1 MLHKFS
7 QIFALAFT
15 ARATPST
22 GGIEGISKDVSKTT
36 SFGTKI
42 YTTIFKL

>member
-1 MLHKFS
+1 MLHMLS

-15 ARATPST
+15 DGATPST
-22 GGIEGISKDVSKTT
+22 GDSEDVSKDVSITT

-42 YTTIFKL
+42 YTTIFK